1 MLTLREGC
9 KSSPFEFK
17 IDYPEP
23 YVPRQFVKEV
33 TERVTQEGKILTPLD
48 KALNIIHL
56 HEPVRKVY
64 FALADSRERLI
75 QFTSLPNHEITKNLM
90 PILIQMNRLLNTIS
104 RLRQDDPFDE
114 RKEFQIVEHIIKWRS
129 LTKDVI
135 LELSGGSE

>member
-1 MLTLREGC
+1 MDHKELKNNKPNSNSDNSKNTKAEYLRLAL
-9 KSSPFEFK
+9 
-17 IDYPEP
+17 
-23 YVPRQFVKEV
+23 
-33 TERVTQEGKILTPLD
+33 KILTPLD

-90 PILIQMNRLLNTIS
+90 PILIQMNRLLNTIT

-135 LELSGGSE
+135 LELSGGKE

>member
-1 MLTLREGC
+1 MDNEELKNNNVNSNSHNPEGSRNEYLRLAM
-9 KSSPFEFK
+9 
-17 IDYPEP
+17 
-23 YVPRQFVKEV
+23 
-33 TERVTQEGKILTPLD
+33 KILTPLD

-90 PILIQMNRLLNTIS
+90 PILIQMNRLLNTIT
-104 RLRQDDPFDE
+104 RLKQDDPFDE

-129 LTKDVI
+129 LTHDVI